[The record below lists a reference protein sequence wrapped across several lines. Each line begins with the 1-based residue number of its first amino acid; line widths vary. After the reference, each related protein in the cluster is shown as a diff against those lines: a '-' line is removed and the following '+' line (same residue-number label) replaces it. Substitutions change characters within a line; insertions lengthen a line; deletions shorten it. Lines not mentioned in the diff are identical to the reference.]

1 MKLELKNIT
10 HTSWA
15 SEETHCY
22 QASLYVDGK
31 PVAIVSN
38 DGHGAADRDYR
49 HPKFKEESEASGVQP
64 YAFGYR
70 AKMAEVHEYFDGLP
84 PSPFSY
90 EGADGVMI
98 HDSLPQT
105 LEFWCSDQVN
115 DWLGARELKKK
126 LKSHVLFQFK
136 YKDGIY
142 QSKYHPT
149 VTNGEW
155 VINKQSGETRRIL
168 NDLPFDEALSIWK
181 ETAL

>member
-1 MKLELKNIT
+1 MKLELKNIK

-38 DGHGAADRDYR
+38 DGHGGADRDYPHGQFR
-49 HPKFKEESEASGVQP
+49 PHLKDFTDVGGDYPSVMRK
-64 YAFGYR
+64 
-70 AKMAEVHEYFDGLP
+70 VHEYFDGLP

-98 HDSLPQT
+98 HDSMRQT
-105 LEFWCSDQVN
+105 LEFWCCDQVN
-115 DWLGARELKKK
+115 DWLSARELKSK
-126 LKSHVLFQFK
+126 LKKEFLFQFADK
-136 YKDGIY
+136 VGVFAHK
-142 QSKYHPT
+142 
-149 VTNGEW
+149 
-155 VINKQSGETRRIL
+155 TRPSRAHKATIL

-181 ETAL
+181 ETAG